1 MIVWRLFYVVLFISV
16 ALLAYAVYTLASVRG
31 SLDNIP
37 TSFSFGPPD
46 AGLHVVGFIDYDCGN
61 CRAANTAMMTALEKD
76 GNVRY
81 SPLVLS
87 NGAQS
92 EYAMK
97 LTYSA
102 SLQKKYKDAYQYF
115 MANSSDVG
123 EKDITDIGLKI
134 GIEEKVLTGG
144 LKEPI
149 MERLVEKTQQTF
161 SDLGA
166 SAVPTFFIG
175 PGIKYAPENTPSAD
189 DFLKL
194 FAEARAE

>member
-16 ALLAYAVYTLASVRG
+16 ALLAYAVYTLATVRG

-37 TSFSFGPPD
+37 ASFSFGPPD
-46 AGLHVVGFIDYDCGN
+46 AGLHVVAFIDYDCGN
-61 CRAANTAMMTALEKD
+61 CRAANAAMITALEKD

-87 NGAQS
+87 NGTKS
-92 EYAMK
+92 EYATN

-115 MANSSDVG
+115 MENDSDVDAN
-123 EKDITDIGLKI
+123 DITDIGLQI
-134 GIEEKVLTGG
+134 GIEEKVLAGG

-149 MERLVEKTQQTF
+149 MARLIEKTDQTF

-166 SAVPTFFIG
+166 SSVPTFFIG
-175 PGIKYAPENTPSAD
+175 PSIKFAPEGTPSAD

-194 FAEARAE
+194 FAEARGK